1 MQGSNF
7 PGSEGLIPRAF
18 EYIFSRLSSDFVYKI
33 KCKYHKLIVGS
44 YVEIY
49 NEMIFDLLSDGGNK
63 QLQLR
68 EDSKRGI
75 VFVEGASEELL
86 DSPQEALQVFWRG
99 CSNRTVAATM
109 LNRESSR
116 SHSVFTLFITSERKG
131 NDINGLKDVR
141 TSRFNLVDL
150 AGSER
155 QATTQTAGVRL
166 KEAGNINRSLLALA
180 NVINALALADS
191 RHAPYRDSKLTFLL
205 RDSLGGNSKTAVIAT
220 VSPTASCQG
229 ETLSTLRFAQR
240 AKLVQNRPTLN
251 QDVWGTLPELQA
263 EIIRL
268 RNLLQKQAHQQEEQ
282 AQPEV
287 QVKPIIVE
295 YEFNTLAFSLA
306 QQQKANDRIRL
317 LEERLQSLQEGNFES
332 AEILRL
338 KARIEE
344 LESLEQVQTCLE
356 YKFYGEELLK
366 RLPADVPMQSII
378 NDPTIVEEREKAVK
392 EANDAL
398 KAQYHKE
405 LSLIKEGFE
414 VEHAKKIAELEHR
427 VKQLQAENE
436 HRMEMFQMELEMERK
451 SAERMAAENA
461 ILKSQPFPN
470 AQNSEEAL
478 RKSLEEQSQMIEKLQ
493 KEIQN
498 LQPKK
503 EIHLEERIQFLSFSL
518 QNAQAVN
525 EHLIAKHAVELS
537 NLTAFVE
544 QQRLEI
550 EHMKAENDKL
560 MQHKNFKQKLQ
571 YHVKIKQENNELR
584 EEVARLQALL
594 STPNKP

>member
-1 MQGSNF
+1 MYHSTHPNF
-7 PGSEGLIPRAF
+7 DI
-18 EYIFSRLSSDFVYKI
+18 
-33 KCKYHKLIVGS
+33 GS

-49 NEMIFDLLSDGGNK
+49 NEMIFDLLSDGGNR

-68 EDSKRGI
+68 EDSKRGV
-75 VFVEGASEELL
+75 VFVEGATEELL
-86 DSPQEALQVFWRG
+86 KNSQEALQVFWRG

-131 NDINGLKDVR
+131 NDDVLKDIR

-155 QATTQTAGVRL
+155 QAATQTMGLRL

-220 VSPTASCQG
+220 VSPAASCQG

-268 RNLLQKQAHQQEEQ
+268 RNLLHHQQNHC
-282 AQPEV
+282 PEPATE
-287 QVKPIIVE
+287 VKPIIVE
-295 YEFNTLAFSLA
+295 YEFNTLMFALS
-306 QQQKANDRIRL
+306 QQQKANDCIRL
-317 LEERLQSLQEGNFES
+317 LEERIQLSQEDQKES
-332 AEILRL
+332 AEILTL
-338 KARIEE
+338 KLRIEE
-344 LESLEQVQTCLE
+344 LENLSEVQTCLE
-356 YKFYGEELLK
+356 YKLYAEELARKLQIQE
-366 RLPADVPMQSII
+366 ANEVPMQ
-378 NDPTIVEEREKAVK
+378 PIVDTAEEREQAIKDAVESAK
-392 EANDAL
+392 NTLNVFHNQELNQIKDNFDAER
-398 KAQYHKE
+398 AV
-405 LSLIKEGFE
+405 FF
-414 VEHAKKIAELEHR
+414 KKISEVEHR

-436 HRMEMFQMELEMERK
+436 HRIEMFQMELEMERR

-461 ILKSQPFPN
+461 VLKSKPPEKSDN
-470 AQNSEEAL
+470 AEL
-478 RKSLEEQSQMIEKLQ
+478 LKKCLEEQSQLIEKLQ
-493 KEIQN
+493 RELQA
-498 LQPKK
+498 LQPRK
-503 EIHLEERIQFLSFSL
+503 ESHLEERIQFLSFSL
-518 QNAQAVN
+518 QNAQTDN
-525 EHLIAKHAVELS
+525 ELLIAKHATELA
-537 NLTAFVE
+537 NLNNFVE

-550 EHMKAENDKL
+550 EHLKEENDKL
-560 MQHKNFKQKLQ
+560 MQHNNFKQKLQ

-584 EEVARLQALL
+584 EEVARLQSLL
-594 STPNKP
+594 TSGAANKL